1 MKCRLPVILL
11 MLLVSGCAALPSSVL
26 DSDAT
31 SELAVPA
38 VYSTDTPRQSQAI
51 SGLPDV
57 FQDPVLDDL
66 VGHALDEN
74 LDIWFAVQQLEEVRF
89 TTDAL
94 LGDLLPNFSGGLSA
108 SRERADL
115 GEATEAYS
123 PTLDVSW
130 EVDLWGQLRASRGSL
145 QAKRIAQ
152 METLCVGDSTA
163 AQVMQSWF
171 DVVLAPS
178 ARGTG
183 AGSARKSQESG
194 CPQCAEL

>member
-11 MLLVSGCAALPSSVL
+11 MLLVSGCAALPDSVL
-26 DSDAT
+26 GSDAT

-38 VYSTDTPRQSQAI
+38 VHSTDTPRQSQAI
-51 SGLPDV
+51 SGLLDV

-74 LDIWFAVQQLEEVRF
+74 LDIRFAAQQLEEARF
-89 TTDAL
+89 TADAQ
-94 LGDLLPNFSGGLSA
+94 LGDLLPSLSGGLSA
-108 SRERADL
+108 SRGRDDP
-115 GEATEAYS
+115 GDATETYS

-145 QAKRIAQ
+145 QAETIAQ
-152 METLCVGDSTA
+152 METLSALRDSIA

-171 DVVLAPS
+171 DVVLAHQHEALKQ
-178 ARGTG
+178 ARLET
-183 AGSARKSQESG
+183 
-194 CPQCAEL
+194 